1 MLSPKSNLGPTRT
14 IRSIG
19 SFSPSAK
26 SRGCVSSPATASSS
40 ITRLPGAPRRVD
52 SSARPAHCS
61 RMADQPQEITELSF
75 EAALKR
81 LEEIVRRLESGEAPL
96 DESIEL
102 YGEGDR
108 LRQQCEKRLQAAQAK
123 IEKIQLVRD
132 GQPSG
137 TAPFDGE

>member
-1 MLSPKSNLGPTRT
+1 
-14 IRSIG
+14 
-19 SFSPSAK
+19 
-26 SRGCVSSPATASSS
+26 
-40 ITRLPGAPRRVD
+40 
-52 SSARPAHCS
+52 
-61 RMADQPQEITELSF
+61 MAQEPEDIAELSF

-123 IEKIQLVRD
+123 IEKIQLGRD